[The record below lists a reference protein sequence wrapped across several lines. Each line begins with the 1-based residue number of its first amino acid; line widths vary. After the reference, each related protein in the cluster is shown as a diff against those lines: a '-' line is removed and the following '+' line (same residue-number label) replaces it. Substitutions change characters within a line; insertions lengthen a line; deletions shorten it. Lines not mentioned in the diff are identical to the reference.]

1 MLFPRRDHVVFD
13 VESPEILAEK
23 LTQHSWCGC
32 NGFRLRGYLFL
43 NDSTSP
49 DGAQEFAVVRES
61 DMRQIESITF
71 SWCNQDKAREYIERS
86 IAGEFD
92 DVMNSPVDRNT
103 IQSPEAHGRCCH
115 CA

>member
-13 VESPEILAEK
+13 VESPEVLAEK
-23 LTQHSWCGC
+23 LTQHTWCGC
-32 NGFRLRGYLFL
+32 NGFRLGGYLFL
-43 NDSTSP
+43 NDSTGP

-71 SWCNQDKAREYIERS
+71 SWCSQGEAQKYIEKS
-86 IAGEFD
+86 ISGEFD
-92 DVMNSPVDRNT
+92 RVMNTAIDQRT
-103 IQSPEAHGRCCH
+103 IQTQEQHGRCCH